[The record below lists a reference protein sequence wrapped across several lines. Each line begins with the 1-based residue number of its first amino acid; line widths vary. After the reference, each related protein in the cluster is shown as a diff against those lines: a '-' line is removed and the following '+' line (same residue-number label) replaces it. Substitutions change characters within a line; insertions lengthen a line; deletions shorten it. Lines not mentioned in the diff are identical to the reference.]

1 MKPQKSAFM
10 YLLNDIVLFSKEVKI
25 LFTINLPPFI
35 LLGLLFII
43 LFPYMLVTGEGSIQ
57 NPWLQLLA
65 YPALVVNVLLS
76 HMVLQ
81 KYLGMKKI
89 FITWAIEL
97 FVSALIVYLI
107 LY

>member
-10 YLLNDIVLFSKEVKI
+10 YLLSDIILFGKEMKI

-43 LFPYMLVTGEGSIQ
+43 LFPYVLVTGEGSIQ
-57 NPWLQLLA
+57 NPWLQVLA
-65 YPALVVNVLLS
+65 YPALVSNILLS
-76 HMVLQ
+76 HLILQ
-81 KYLGMKKI
+81 KYLGRKKI

-97 FVSALIVYLI
+97 FVSALIIYL
-107 LY
+107 LF

>member
-10 YLLNDIVLFSKEVKI
+10 YLLSDIILFGKEMKI

-43 LFPYMLVTGEGSIQ
+43 LFPYVLVTGEGSIQ
-57 NPWLQLLA
+57 NPWLQVLA
-65 YPALVVNVLLS
+65 YPALVSNILLS
-76 HMVLQ
+76 HLVLQ
-81 KYLGMKKI
+81 KYLGRKKI

-97 FVSALIVYLI
+97 FVSALIIYL
-107 LY
+107 LF